1 MPGSKKNLKVPPLF
15 GCSVITIIIY
25 ILFGKKTTTKT
36 KASWGT
42 SARGADAPSHP
53 TAPGL
58 LLSVFRESTRGRERE
73 RERKKK
79 SASFRIEKKKR
90 GKEGSDETTRGGAHP
105 RIARAS

>member
-1 MPGSKKNLKVPPLF
+1 MKGSGRVPGSKKNLKVPPLF
-15 GCSVITIIIY
+15 GCSVIIFITIIIY

-73 RERKKK
+73 RERERKKERVV
-79 SASFRIEKKKR
+79 SN
-90 GKEGSDETTRGGAHP
+90 
-105 RIARAS
+105 

>member
-15 GCSVITIIIY
+15 GWFRHHNNNIY
-25 ILFGKKTTTKT
+25 PIFLKKTTTKT

-73 RERKKK
+73 RER
-79 SASFRIEKKKR
+79 EKKER
-90 GKEGSDETTRGGAHP
+90 VVSD
-105 RIARAS
+105 

>member
-15 GCSVITIIIY
+15 GCSVITIIY
-25 ILFGKKTTTKT
+25 ISLFGKKTTTKT

-73 RERKKK
+73 RER
-79 SASFRIEKKKR
+79 EKKKERESEREREEMR
-90 GKEGSDETTRGGAHP
+90 GEEVR
-105 RIARAS
+105 

>member
-42 SARGADAPSHP
+42 SARGGDAPSHP

-73 RERKKK
+73 REREKKR
-79 SASFRIEKKKR
+79 ARRFELRKKKR
-90 GKEGSDETTRGGAHP
+90 KRGE
-105 RIARAS
+105 